1 MPVAILNRQKLQQ
14 LAESRLAEA
23 KVLLDAGYFTGAYYL
38 AGLGIECALKASLAK
53 AVQQYDFPDK
63 DFVINVYRHELGNLI
78 KLDAALSAE
87 LQRDVTTNADLRSN
101 WQTVQSWKHD
111 SRYDS
116 VTELQA
122 RTLFEAATE
131 AGNGMTEWIRRRW

>member
-78 KLDAALSAE
+78 KLDAALSTE
-87 LQRDVTTNADLRSN
+87 LQRDVTTNANRAIL
-101 WQTVQSWKHD
+101 
-111 SRYDS
+111 
-116 VTELQA
+116 EA
-122 RTLFEAATE
+122 RQPL
-131 AGNGMTEWIRRRW
+131 